1 MKIGYSTWGMPELP
15 IDTILEHLAGL
26 GFDGVEIT
34 VIRGYTTELDTLA
47 AADLTYRTL
56 DRAFQEAGI
65 PRE

>member
-1 MKIGYSTWGMPELP
+1 MQVQRRPDYDP
-15 IDTILEHLAGL
+15 
-26 GFDGVEIT
+26 
-34 VIRGYTTELDTLA
+34 LA